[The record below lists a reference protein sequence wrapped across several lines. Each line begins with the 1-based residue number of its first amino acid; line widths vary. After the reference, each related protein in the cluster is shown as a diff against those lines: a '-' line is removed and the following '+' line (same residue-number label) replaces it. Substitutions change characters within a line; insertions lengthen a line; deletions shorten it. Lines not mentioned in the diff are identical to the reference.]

1 MMDTRKGI
9 TMAARIY
16 HVLVKITQR
25 TIVHGTA
32 MAMRMAKLSTTTMPI
47 VQESSSSGTSYS
59 QSNPHITINNIIPS
73 SGVP

>member
-1 MMDTRKGI
+1 MMDTRKVI

-16 HVLVKITQR
+16 HILVKITRR

-47 VQESSSSGTSYS
+47 VGSNSRNAVAAVRLTANQTLTSLS
-59 QSNPHITINNIIPS
+59 TT
-73 SGVP
+73 